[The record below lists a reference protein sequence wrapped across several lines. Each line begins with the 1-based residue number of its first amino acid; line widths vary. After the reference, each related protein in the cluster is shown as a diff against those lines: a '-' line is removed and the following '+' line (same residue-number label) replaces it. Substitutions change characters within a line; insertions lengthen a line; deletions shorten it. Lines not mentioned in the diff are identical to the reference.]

1 MHKLIADMRAQ
12 GYAGLRELRLCFHDI
27 IYDIAHADLKF
38 GEFLDGLGLAHRKEQ
53 ARKRTARL

>member
-1 MHKLIADMRAQ
+1 MRAQ